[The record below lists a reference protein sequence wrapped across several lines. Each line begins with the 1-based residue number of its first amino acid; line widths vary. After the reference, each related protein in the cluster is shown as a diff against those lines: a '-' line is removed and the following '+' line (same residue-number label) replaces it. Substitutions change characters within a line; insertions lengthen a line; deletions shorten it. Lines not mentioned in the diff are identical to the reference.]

1 MITSRIAPT
10 LTALLVAA
18 GLAGAQAPSELFT
31 QSAPAAHQVKSLHI
45 TILST
50 MLADRGVG
58 EWGFAALVEA
68 DGRRLLFDAGYRPE
82 TVLENARE
90 LGIDLSTV
98 TDVVLSHHHGD
109 HTGGLVTLRRALA
122 KTNPAALSRVHV
134 APGIFLSR
142 RCPAAAAAGAT
153 NGSCGLMGAEA
164 GGDQE
169 ANPTIAIKR
178 ELEALG
184 ATFIEHAS
192 AAELMPGVWVTGPVP
207 RRYPE
212 RNWNPAIRIVTPGGL
227 VPDSVPEDM
236 SLVIRT
242 DKGLVVVTGCGHA
255 GVVNTVE
262 YAREIAGPSPVYAV
276 VGGLHLFA
284 AKDDALAWTADKLR
298 AAGLVDLLGAHCT
311 GIETVFRIRQLA
323 GLSRKTAVVGAVGS
337 SFDSDRGIDPL
348 ALAQ

>member
-1 MITSRIAPT
+1 MTTSRITTT

-18 GLAGAQAPSELFT
+18 GLAHAQAPSELLT
-31 QSAPAAHQVKSLHI
+31 RSAPVAHTVKSLHI

-50 MLADRGVG
+50 MLADQGVG

-82 TVLENARE
+82 TVLRNARE

-109 HTGGLVTLRRALA
+109 HTGGLVTLRRELA
-122 KTNPAALSRVHV
+122 KTNPAALSRIHV
-134 APGIFLSR
+134 APGMFLSR
-142 RCPAAAAAGAT
+142 RCPAAAAGAS
-153 NGSCGLMGAEA
+153 NGSCGFMGAEA

-169 ANPTIAIKR
+169 ANPTIAMKP
-178 ELEALG
+178 ELEAGG
-184 ATFIEHAS
+184 ATFIEHAT
-192 AAELMPGVWVTGPVP
+192 ATELTPGVWVTGPVP

-212 RNWNPAIRIVTPGGL
+212 RNWNPAISIVTPGGL

-236 SLVIRT
+236 ALVINT

-255 GVVNTVE
+255 GIVNIVE
-262 YAREIAGPSPVYAV
+262 YARDVVAPSRVYAV
-276 VGGLHLFA
+276 IGGLHLFA
-284 AKDDALAWTADKLR
+284 AKDEALAWTADKLR

-311 GIETVFRIRQLA
+311 GIEAVFRIRQLA
-323 GLSRKTAVVGAVGS
+323 GLSRTTAVVGAVGS

>member
-1 MITSRIAPT
+1 VIAVRIAPT

-18 GLAGAQAPSELFT
+18 GIARGQAP
-31 QSAPAAHQVKSLHI
+31 PPAHQVKSFHI

-82 TVLENARE
+82 TVLQNARE
-90 LGIDLSTV
+90 LGIDLSSV

-109 HTGGLVTLRRALA
+109 HTGGLATLRRELA
-122 KTNPAALSRVHV
+122 KKNPAALSRVHV

-142 RCPAAAAAGAT
+142 RCPAAPAGPAS
-153 NGSCGLMGAEA
+153 GSCGMM
-164 GGDQE
+164 GGDARGDEE
-169 ANPTIAIKR
+169 ANPTIAVKR
-178 ELEALG
+178 ELEASG

-192 AAELMPGVWVTGPVP
+192 AAELLPGVWVTGPVR

-212 RNWNPAIRIVTPGGL
+212 RNWNPAIQIVTPGGL

-262 YAREIAGPSPVYAV
+262 YAREIAGPGPVYGV

-284 AKDDALAWTADKLR
+284 AKDETLAWTAEKLH

-323 GLSRKTAVVGAVGS
+323 GLTRKTAVVGAVGA